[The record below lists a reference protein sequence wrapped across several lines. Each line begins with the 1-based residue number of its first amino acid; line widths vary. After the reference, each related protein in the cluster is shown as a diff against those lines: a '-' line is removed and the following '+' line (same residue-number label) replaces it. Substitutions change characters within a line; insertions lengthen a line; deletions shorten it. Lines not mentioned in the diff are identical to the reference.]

1 MKLLDC
7 NDASLRLWHEGE
19 AIWSPGIAWLNDGRY
34 QFGQAAWAQSRRAP
48 REINNRFWH
57 RLSTQPLSPALGQAR
72 HTADLVH
79 AHLETLLGQSTDDLT
94 LIIPGAME
102 PDQLSLLLGI
112 LQTLPV
118 ETRGVVHRSALVGS
132 YLGAP
137 CAHVELHLHQTSI
150 TPVSLED
157 GHAKAGITQLLPG
170 QGLLGLMDE
179 VAEQIAE
186 QFVAQTRFDPQ
197 RRAETEQVLYEKIP
211 ELLQALN
218 TQSEVSCTIEG
229 HTARVSADAL
239 RPVGEAFSRAI
250 TPLLPEGIGHVAL
263 DTLLSTLPGLALA
276 HTTTAVPPEAA
287 AIGAARLPVPESELV
302 FQREVA
308 CSTEKRAAPGLITP
322 AVSAPAAPDTHAAEP
337 SKSEASKSEASKSEA
352 STSGR
357 GLPATHQLITGQ
369 ATPLVVGATLAEGV
383 TVSGISELLI
393 QAGSGAQINGNPV
406 EGSLSV
412 CAGDRLTTPAVE
424 ILLIAVAS

>member
-118 ETRGVVHRSALVGS
+118 ETRGVVHRSALIGAYV
-132 YLGAP
+132 GAP

-150 TPVSLED
+150 TPVNLED

-179 VAEQIAE
+179 MAERIAE
-186 QFVAQTRFDPQ
+186 QFVAQTRFD
-197 RRAETEQVLYEKIP
+197 RA
-211 ELLQALN
+211 
-218 TQSEVSCTIEG
+218 S
-229 HTARVSADAL
+229 AL
-239 RPVGEAFSRAI
+239 RKNSG
-250 TPLLPEGIGHVAL
+250 
-263 DTLLSTLPGLALA
+263 
-276 HTTTAVPPEAA
+276 
-287 AIGAARLPVPESELV
+287 
-302 FQREVA
+302 
-308 CSTEKRAAPGLITP
+308 
-322 AVSAPAAPDTHAAEP
+322 
-337 SKSEASKSEASKSEA
+337 A
-352 STSGR
+352 STSAEHAKR
-357 GLPATHQLITGQ
+357 GQLH
-369 ATPLVVGATLAEGV
+369 
-383 TVSGISELLI
+383 
-393 QAGSGAQINGNPV
+393 
-406 EGSLSV
+406 
-412 CAGDRLTTPAVE
+412 DRRPHRPR
-424 ILLIAVAS
+424 IG

>member
-1 MKLLDC
+1 
-7 NDASLRLWHEGE
+7 
-19 AIWSPGIAWLNDGRY
+19 
-34 QFGQAAWAQSRRAP
+34 
-48 REINNRFWH
+48 
-57 RLSTQPLSPALGQAR
+57 
-72 HTADLVH
+72 
-79 AHLETLLGQSTDDLT
+79 
-94 LIIPGAME
+94 
-102 PDQLSLLLGI
+102 
-112 LQTLPV
+112 
-118 ETRGVVHRSALVGS
+118 VVHRSALVGS
-132 YLGAP
+132 YLGLP

-197 RRAETEQVLYEKIP
+197 RRAETEQLLYEKIP

-239 RPVGEAFSRAI
+239 RSVGEAFSRAI

-287 AIGAARLPVPESELV
+287 AIGATRVPVSESELV

-308 CSTEKRAAPGLITP
+308 CPTDTGAAPEPIEP
-322 AVSAPAAPDTHAAEP
+322 AGPVPDAHAAE
-337 SKSEASKSEASKSEA
+337 SSASEA
-352 STSGR
+352 STSDR
-357 GLPATHQLITGQ
+357 GLPATHQLIAGQ
-369 ATPLVVGATLAEGV
+369 ATPLLIGATLAEGV
-383 TVSGISELLI
+383 TVSGASELLV
-393 QAGSGAQINGNPV
+393 QAGSGAQINGTPV
-406 EGSLSV
+406 EGSLRV
-412 CAGDRLTTPAVE
+412 CAGDQLTASSVE

>member
-19 AIWSPGIAWLNDGRY
+19 VIWSPGIAWLSDGRY

-57 RLSTQPLSPALGQAR
+57 RLSTQPLSPSLGQAR

-79 AHLETLLGQSTDDLT
+79 AHLETLLGQSTDDLA

-132 YLGAP
+132 YLGAS
-137 CAHVELHLHQTSI
+137 CAHIELHLHQASI
-150 TPVSLED
+150 TTVSVEA
-157 GHAKAGITQLLPG
+157 GHAYAGATQLLPG
-170 QGLLGLMDE
+170 HGLLGLMDDI
-179 VAEQIAE
+179 AERIAE

-197 RRAETEQVLYEKIP
+197 RRAETEQLLYEKIP
-211 ELLQALN
+211 ELLHALSA
-218 TQSEVSCTIEG
+218 QSEVSCTIEG

-239 RPVGEAFSRAI
+239 RSVGEALSRVIA
-250 TPLLPEGIGHVAL
+250 PLLPAGTEHVAL
-263 DTLLSTLPGLALA
+263 DALLSNLPGLTLPHA
-276 HTTTAVPPEAA
+276 TSAVPPEAA
-287 AIGAARLPVPESELV
+287 ATSAAHLSLPEGELL
-302 FQREVA
+302 FQREVP
-308 CSTEKRAAPGLITP
+308 CQKTHTDAPVPTQQLTP
-322 AVSAPAAPDTHAAEP
+322 APTESETQASETPTP
-337 SKSEASKSEASKSEA
+337 SK
-352 STSGR
+352 R
-357 GLPATHQLITGQ
+357 PPATHQLIGGQ
-369 ATPLVVGATLAEGV
+369 ATPLVLGATLAEGV
-383 TVSGISELLI
+383 TVSRVSELMI
-393 QAGSGAQINGNPV
+393 QADSGAQINGGPV
-406 EGSLSV
+406 EGSLGV
-412 CAGDRLTTPAVE
+412 FAGDRLTAPGVD

>member
-1 MKLLDC
+1 MRLLDC

-19 AIWSPGIAWLNDGRY
+19 AIWSPGIAWLSDGRF

-112 LQTLPV
+112 LQTLSV

-132 YLGAP
+132 CLGAP

-157 GHAKAGITQLLPG
+157 DHAKAGITQLLPG

-239 RPVGEAFSRAI
+239 RSVGEAFSRAI
-250 TPLLPEGIGHVAL
+250 TPLLPEGIGHIAL

-287 AIGAARLPVPESELV
+287 AIGATRVPVSESELI

-308 CSTEKRAAPGLITP
+308 CPTGKGAAPEPIEP
-322 AVSAPAAPDTHAAEP
+322 AGSVSDAHAAE
-337 SKSEASKSEASKSEA
+337 SSASEA
-352 STSGR
+352 STSDR
-357 GLPATHQLITGQ
+357 GLPATHQLIAGQ
-369 ATPLVVGATLAEGV
+369 ATPLLIGATLAAGV
-383 TVSGISELLI
+383 TVSGASELLV

-406 EGSLSV
+406 EGSLRV
-412 CAGDRLTTPAVE
+412 CAGDQLTTPAVE

>member
-19 AIWSPGIAWLNDGRY
+19 AIWSPGIAWLSDGRY

-118 ETRGVVHRSALVGS
+118 ETRGVVHRSALVGA
-132 YLGAP
+132 YLGTP

-179 VAEQIAE
+179 MAERIAE

-211 ELLQALN
+211 ELLQALS

-239 RPVGEAFSRAI
+239 RSVGEAFNRAI

-263 DTLLSTLPGLALA
+263 DTMLSTLPGLALA

-287 AIGAARLPVPESELV
+287 AMGAERLPVSESELV

-308 CSTEKRAAPGLITP
+308 CSTEKRAAAEPIEP
-322 AVSAPAAPDTHAAEP
+322 AVSAPAAPDTHAAEL
-337 SKSEASKSEASKSEA
+337 SKSEA

-357 GLPATHQLITGQ
+357 GLPATHQLIAGQ
-369 ATPLVVGATLAEGV
+369 ATPLAVGATLAEGV

-412 CAGDRLTTPAVE
+412 CAGDRLTMPAVE